1 MASAEIDFD
10 AALGWP
16 IGTVEEGFH
25 IAVQDLL
32 NTSRWLNALGSTGIM
47 RRAFLEASSFA
58 RHRTR
63 LRPPDRLLPTREGAA
78 GGHEVEEYAAL
89 SSTMVLTAL
98 LGRLDESVADESEER
113 FYRFLVNANKY

>member
-58 RHRTR
+58 RHR
-63 LRPPDRLLPTREGAA
+63 LAFGRPIDSFPLVREQLA
-78 GGHEVEEYAAL
+78 VMKSEEYAA
-89 SSTMVLTAL
+89 
-98 LGRLDESVADESEER
+98 
-113 FYRFLVNANKY
+113 